1 MSDSHLRKRER
12 KTRSLPG
19 IAYGFAFRP
28 YSVVVCSIDVLHKLY
43 DKEGDT
49 RETLTHLIVDEASQV
64 PDSDL
69 ILALGLLRPNGT
81 KFVMFGDER
90 PGPFITED
98 DFSDPAVSM
107 FERVLKIK
115 TFKESSVSLLEN

>member
-1 MSDSHLRKRER
+1 M
-12 KTRSLPG
+12 
-19 IAYGFAFRP
+19 
-28 YSVVVCSIDVLHKLY
+28 Y